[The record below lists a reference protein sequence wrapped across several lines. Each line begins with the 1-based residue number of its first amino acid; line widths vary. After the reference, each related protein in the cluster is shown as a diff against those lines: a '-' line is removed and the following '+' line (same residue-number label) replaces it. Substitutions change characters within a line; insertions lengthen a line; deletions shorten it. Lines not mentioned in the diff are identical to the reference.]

1 MSSQPER
8 QATRKVVVL
17 EGDLTN
23 GRSGEVKAA
32 FVDAL
37 KDADEIMVTFGE
49 ISAIDLSCLQLFCA
63 VHRSS
68 VRDHKRVRF
77 EGSLPQIVMA
87 TADAAGFLQLKGCKV
102 DCGKSCLWNV
112 VTGEHH
118 G

>member
-1 MSSQPER
+1 MSNQSER
-8 QATRKVVVL
+8 PTTQKVVTL

-23 GRSGEVKAA
+23 EHSGEVKSV

-37 KDADEIMVTFGE
+37 KDADDIMVVFGK
-49 ISAIDLSCLQLFCA
+49 ISAINLSCLQLFCA
-63 VHRSS
+63 VHRSA
-68 VRDHKRVRF
+68 VRNHKHVCF
-77 EGSLPQIVMA
+77 EGSLPQIVML

-102 DCGKSCLWNV
+102 DCGKSCLWND